1 MKKFIVITL
10 LISFS
15 NISYSILD
23 DKWAYPYL
31 NVDSKNV
38 KPPVSIKDALD
49 QLDFVL
55 KLEIIEHFKQTNEP
69 IAPILICKEIG
80 DFFIN
85 RWFLDYHIRTNDNII
100 KIEPKCPLF
109 LNYFSNLGLNNPY
122 LIMRVVFSCYH
133 KRLNNIEF
141 SIANEIEKIKQE
153 FSASECNIISTE
165 QYWIALARIKANEDS
180 TLFADKLNRYSTN
193 DTLGRF
199 FHEEK
204 RESSFYITGTIDSM
218 DKKNRTITLKIFDIV
233 SDKRYREV
241 YYNDRTLKV
250 GDTLHICS
258 RGWNIYNEL
267 VYNYRY
273 GKYELS
279 MSTWNDYIKKRSNG
293 N

>member
-122 LIMRVVFSCYH
+122 LIC
-133 KRLNNIEF
+133 
-141 SIANEIEKIKQE
+141 
-153 FSASECNIISTE
+153 
-165 QYWIALARIKANEDS
+165 
-180 TLFADKLNRYSTN
+180 
-193 DTLGRF
+193 
-199 FHEEK
+199 
-204 RESSFYITGTIDSM
+204 
-218 DKKNRTITLKIFDIV
+218 
-233 SDKRYREV
+233 
-241 YYNDRTLKV
+241 
-250 GDTLHICS
+250 
-258 RGWNIYNEL
+258 
-267 VYNYRY
+267 
-273 GKYELS
+273 
-279 MSTWNDYIKKRSNG
+279 
-293 N
+293 